1 MDVSIFNSLLPEPIT
16 STARSF
22 NFACSR
28 TVLTSLC
35 SKHMDKHNRPYVC
48 EEPGCEKIQGF
59 TYSGGLLR
67 HQREVHRQH
76 GGPKASCMCP
86 FRDCK
91 RSTGVGF
98 SRKENLS
105 EHLRRVHRGVGE
117 QDKASIADTQYSNAD
132 QEAAIPTTMESK
144 NRKQRP
150 DYPEDEPRMLQEPQK
165 RRRVQDNDRQSQR
178 DSVAQPQTLQQQV
191 DSMARE
197 LHICQ
202 DRIKKLEQA
211 VEQMNRTRHVHL

>member
-1 MDVSIFNSLLPEPIT
+1 
-16 STARSF
+16 
-22 NFACSR
+22 
-28 TVLTSLC
+28 
-35 SKHMDKHNRPYVC
+35 MDKHNRPYVC

-86 FRDCK
+86 HRDCK

-105 EHLRRVHRGVGE
+105 EHLRRVHRDIVE
-117 QDKASIADTQYSNAD
+117 PDRTSVTDTQYLNAD
-132 QEAAIPTTMESK
+132 QKPAVPMTMASRK
-144 NRKQRP
+144 RKQGP
-150 DYPEDEPRMLQEPQK
+150 DYPENEPHILQEPQK
-165 RRRVQDNDRQSQR
+165 RRRTQDNDAQSQR
-178 DSVAQPQTLQQQV
+178 ESVAQPPNLQQQM
-191 DSMARE
+191 DSLARE

-202 DRIKKLEQA
+202 DKIRRLEQT
-211 VEQMNRTRHVHL
+211 VEQMTRVRHAPL